1 MTNLWRSGLVLDFRQ
16 LASHARLWVG
26 LSGGLDST
34 VLLHALSCEP
44 ALTSKL
50 QAVHVH
56 HGLSPEADAWQAHC
70 EAMCAVLKIP
80 LVVKHVQLDPKQ
92 ANLEEAARDARF
104 LVFEACMQANTCLV
118 LAHHQDD
125 QAETLAL
132 RLLRGSGVDGLGAM
146 QAYRSFGLGYLARP
160 LLNTRKHELEAYAQQ
175 HALVWVDDE
184 SNQAL
189 RFSRNYLRHEIMPRL
204 QTTWPR
210 ALESMSAC
218 AQHCQEAQAN
228 LEDLAY
234 LDCPELALKQAQL
247 SLSALRHLPI
257 RRLKQVLRVWFKHQN
272 IKALSAAQ
280 LDALLHDVIAAKS
293 DACPKLRIG
302 KLVIRRYRDVLY
314 VLRDEQPKAC
324 DKIPALPAAMSIP
337 QGAQIEVRYR
347 TGGETI
353 VLNNQTK
360 SLKTLFQTWG
370 VPPWE
375 RANIP
380 LIYIN
385 NTLAAVLDFAIAD
398 DYHQVHI

>member
-1 MTNLWRSGLVLDFRQ
+1 VLNLAY
-16 LASHARLWVG
+16 LASHERLCIG

-34 VLLHALSCEP
+34 VLLHALSREP
-44 ALTSKL
+44 ALASKL

-70 EAMCAVLKIP
+70 EAVCAALNIP

-92 ANLEEAARDARF
+92 PNLEEAARDARF
-104 LVFEACMQANTCLV
+104 LVFEACIQANMCLV

-146 QAYRSFGLGYLARP
+146 QAYRPFGRGYLARP
-160 LLNTRKHELEAYAQQ
+160 LLNTRKHQLEAYAKK
-175 HALVWVDDE
+175 HGLVWVEDE
-184 SNQAL
+184 SNHAL
-189 RFSRNYLRHEIMPRL
+189 KFSRNYLRHEIMPRL
-204 QTTWPR
+204 QSIWPR

-228 LEDLAY
+228 LQDLAY
-234 LDCPELALKQAQL
+234 LDCPELAFKQSKL
-247 SLSALRHLPI
+247 SLTALRDFPT
-257 RRLKQVLRVWFKHQN
+257 RRLKQVLRVWLKNQN

-280 LDALLHDVIAAKS
+280 LDVLLQDVIASKP
-293 DACPKLRIG
+293 DACPQLRLG
-302 KLVIRRYRDVLY
+302 KLTIRRYRDVLY
-314 VLRDEQPKAC
+314 VLREDDQVKAVE
-324 DKIPALPAAMSIP
+324 IPALPSDLYIP
-337 QGAQIEVRYR
+337 EGAHIEVRYR
-347 TGGETI
+347 SGGETL
-353 VLNNQTK
+353 VLNSQTK
-360 SLKTLFQTWG
+360 HLKSLLQIWG

-375 RANIP
+375 RDRIP

-398 DYHQVHI
+398 DYHQVHT